1 MRIDPHVKERVER
14 LVVDSAM
21 FIDRDELDQWMD
33 CFETEARYVVT
44 SRENRAL
51 GYPVG
56 IIHCETK
63 ARIEDRIMCLRHAN
77 KYNPHYDRHIL
88 SMSRIASVD
97 SANAIAV
104 AETNFMIVQTTKT
117 GESRLFCA
125 GVYED
130 KIRVSGDRARF
141 VERIA
146 VLDTFAVPTLLATP
160 V

>member
-1 MRIDPHVKERVER
+1 MRVDPEIKEQVER

-21 FIDRDELDQWMD
+21 FIDRDELDAWMD
-33 CFETEARYVVT
+33 CFEADGRYVVMP
-44 SRENRAL
+44 RENRIL

-56 IIHCETK
+56 LIHCENK
-63 ARIEDRIMCLRHAN
+63 ARIEDRIVCLRHAN
-77 KYNPHYDRHIL
+77 KYNPHFDRHIVSL
-88 SMSRIASVD
+88 PRINSVTDAIASV
-97 SANAIAV
+97 
-104 AETNFMIVQTTKT
+104 ETNFMVVQTTKT

-130 KIRVSGDRARF
+130 RIRVKDGQARF

-146 VLDTFAVPTLLATP
+146 VLDTFAIPTMLATP